1 MEFELMAFELV
12 VGDWA
17 KRHATKLVRIG
28 TSINI
33 SGHAINS
40 H

>member
-28 TSINI
+28 TSTHVNFD
-33 SGHAINS
+33 SLL
-40 H
+40 